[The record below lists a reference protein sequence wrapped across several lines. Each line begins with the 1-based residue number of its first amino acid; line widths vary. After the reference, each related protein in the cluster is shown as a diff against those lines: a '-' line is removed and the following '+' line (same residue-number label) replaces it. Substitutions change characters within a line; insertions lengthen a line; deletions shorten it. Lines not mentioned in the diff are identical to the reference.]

1 MMSRILVAIDDSRP
15 AMAAGVYAIQLA
27 VHEGAEIHFVA
38 VAEPA
43 HTNRHAL
50 RHIANL
56 AIESGLI
63 ATTTNRDGRAPFE
76 VLLTL
81 ADEWNADLIVMGR
94 SDERRPGAPRV
105 GSQTEHLLEFAHVP
119 VLVIPPTRP
128 K

>member
-56 AIESGLI
+56 AIETVRTQHGQPAVDLYSDSLAELGLL
-63 ATTTNRDGRAPFE
+63 R
-76 VLLTL
+76 
-81 ADEWNADLIVMGR
+81 
-94 SDERRPGAPRV
+94 
-105 GSQTEHLLEFAHVP
+105 
-119 VLVIPPTRP
+119 
-128 K
+128 